1 MRLPQS
7 WGSYLILT
15 TLSIQQGTQLSL
27 LAPLLDQRGY
37 SPALIGAIV
46 SAISVASLAVRMP
59 SGLLYRG
66 DQARRLQAVAI
77 PALAVLLFLHPF
89 ATDAWVLLA
98 IRIVDGLIY
107 GMATT
112 INQARFIDEQLLG
125 PGRARAMGYYVANI
139 AIGYSIAS
147 LLVGYIVEWNGYVAA
162 FTTGAV
168 LQLVG
173 LLGLLDR
180 TPLATDSPVVTSAT
194 PAGESRS
201 RATASPPPERG
212 ATPWRLLLA
221 PVLLVALFEGLLLN
235 AQWAFW
241 NAWLPLYTLAVGIGL
256 AQTGVLRTVYG
267 ICNAAA
273 RLGTGD
279 FVARL
284 GAGRLA
290 FVSLVVQS
298 LLLMLLPALPLMAPL
313 LVIFVFMGALRALGI
328 VANTVAVVEQGEAL
342 QVRRGPLVGL
352 LNTVTDV
359 GLLIGPALGGLVA
372 ERVGPVQLF
381 FVWPLGMLVCY
392 LAVWGV
398 SRLALTRSRN
408 GG

>member
-1 MRLPQS
+1 MRLPRS

-15 TLSIQQGTQLSL
+15 TLTLQQGTQLSL

-37 SPALIGAIV
+37 APALIGGLV
-46 SAISVASLAVRMP
+46 SAISVASLVARMP
-59 SGLLYRG
+59 SGLLYRS
-66 DQARRLQAVAI
+66 DQARRLQAISI
-77 PALAVLLFLHPF
+77 PLLAVLLFLHPF
-89 ATDAWVLLA
+89 ATDPLMLLV
-98 IRIVDGLIY
+98 IRVVDGLIY
-107 GMATT
+107 GTATT
-112 INQARFIDEQLLG
+112 INQARFIDEQPLG
-125 PGRARAMGYYVANI
+125 AGRARAMGYYVANI

-147 LLVGYIVEWNGYVAA
+147 LLVGYVVEWSGFVAA
-162 FTTGAV
+162 FTVGAV

-180 TPLATDSPVVTSAT
+180 TPLAAN
-194 PAGESRS
+194 PAVGPAR
-201 RATASPPPERG
+201 ERG
-212 ATPWRLLLA
+212 PSGRGGGAIDAVPQPGVTAWQLLA
-221 PVLLVALFEGLLLN
+221 APALLVALFEGLLLN

-298 LLLMLLPALPLMAPL
+298 LLLMLLPALPMFGPL
-313 LVIFVFMGALRALGI
+313 LAIFVAMGALRALGI

-342 QVRRGPLVGL
+342 RLRRGPLVGL

-359 GLLIGPALGGLVA
+359 GLLAGPSIGGLVA
-372 ERVGPVQLF
+372 ERAGPVQLF

-392 LAVWGV
+392 LVLRGA
-398 SRLALTRSRN
+398 SRVMMAR
-408 GG
+408 

>member
-1 MRLPQS
+1 MRLPRS

-15 TLSIQQGTQLSL
+15 TLSLQQGTQLSL
-27 LAPLLDQRGY
+27 LAPLLDARGY
-37 SPALIGAIV
+37 PPALIGAVV
-46 SAISVASLAVRMP
+46 SAISVASLVARMP

-66 DQARRLQAVAI
+66 EQARKLQAIAI
-77 PALAVLLFLHPF
+77 PLLAVLLFLHPL
-89 ATDAWVLLA
+89 ATDPLVLLV
-98 IRIVDGLIY
+98 IRVVDGLIY

-112 INQARFIDEQLLG
+112 INQARFIDEQPLG

-147 LLVGYIVEWNGYVAA
+147 LLVGYIVEWSGYVAA
-162 FTTGAV
+162 FATGAV
-168 LQLVG
+168 LQLIG

-180 TPLATDSPVVTSAT
+180 TPLVATHVSGPGAEGPVTPPVAAGAGGTAPPGVTAW
-194 PAGESRS
+194 P
-201 RATASPPPERG
+201 
-212 ATPWRLLLA
+212 LLA
-221 PVLLVALFEGLLLN
+221 APALLVALFEGLLLN

-267 ICNAAA
+267 ICNAGA

-284 GAGRLA
+284 GAGRLSFA
-290 FVSLVVQS
+290 SLVVQS
-298 LLLMLLPALPLMAPL
+298 LLLMLLPLFPMLAPL
-313 LVIFVFMGALRALGI
+313 LGIFVVMGALRALGI

-342 QVRRGPLVGL
+342 RVRRGPLIGL

-359 GLLIGPALGGLVA
+359 GLLAGPALGGLVA
-372 ERVGPVQLF
+372 ERAGPVHLF
-381 FVWPLGMLVCY
+381 FYWPLGMLVCY
-392 LAVWGV
+392 LAVWGG
-398 SRLALTRSRN
+398 SRLALAR
-408 GG
+408 

>member
-1 MRLPQS
+1 MRVPRS

-15 TLSIQQGTQLSL
+15 TLSLQQGTQLSL
-27 LAPLLDQRGY
+27 LAPLLDARGY
-37 SPALIGAIV
+37 APALIGGLV
-46 SAISVASLAVRMP
+46 SAISVASLVARMP

-66 DQARRLQAVAI
+66 DQARRLQAIAI
-77 PALAVLLFLHPF
+77 PLLAVLLFLHPF
-89 ATDAWVLLA
+89 ATDPLSLLI
-98 IRIVDGLIY
+98 IRVVDGLIY

-112 INQARFIDEQLLG
+112 INQARFIDEQPLG

-147 LLVGYIVEWNGYVAA
+147 LLVGYVVEWVGYVAA
-162 FTTGAV
+162 FTSGAV

-180 TPLATDSPVVTSAT
+180 TPLAAALAVGPGAAPPTGNRAGASADL
-194 PAGESRS
+194 A
-201 RATASPPPERG
+201 AERG
-212 ATPWRLLLA
+212 VTGWQLLA
-221 PVLLVALFEGLLLN
+221 APALLVALFEGLLLN

-298 LLLMLLPALPLMAPL
+298 LLLMLLPALPTLAPL
-313 LVIFVFMGALRALGI
+313 LVIFVAMGALRALGI

-342 QVRRGPLVGL
+342 RVRRGPLVGL

-359 GLLIGPALGGLVA
+359 GLLAGPALGGLVA

-381 FVWPLGMLVCY
+381 FVWPLGMLVGY
-392 LAVWGV
+392 LVVRGA
-398 SRLALTRSRN
+398 SRIAMAR
-408 GG
+408 